1 MKALITGASS
11 GIGKDMAIYLDSLGY
26 ELILVARDEEKLK
39 KLCGSLNKA
48 KYYAYD
54 LCDVNNMYKL
64 YEDTKNEKIDF
75 LINNAGFGL
84 FGYFDETDLDKELR
98 MIDLNIKSVHVLTKL
113 YLKDFIKRDSG
124 HILNVASSAGFLVGP
139 YLSTYYASKN
149 YVLKLTM
156 AISEEL
162 SRKKSK
168 VKISA
173 LCPGPVDTNFNKV
186 AGGHFNTSSLT
197 SEYVAKYGVDK
208 ALKGKMI
215 IIPGL
220 KIKLGVF
227 FARFLP
233 YKLLLKIMYNIQY
246 NKKNK

>member
-1 MKALITGASS
+1 M
-11 GIGKDMAIYLDSLGY
+11 
-26 ELILVARDEEKLK
+26 
-39 KLCGSLNKA
+39 
-48 KYYAYD
+48 
-54 LCDVNNMYKL
+54 
-64 YEDTKNEKIDF
+64 
-75 LINNAGFGL
+75 
-84 FGYFDETDLDKELR
+84 
-98 MIDLNIKSVHVLTKL
+98 
-113 YLKDFIKRDSG
+113 
-124 HILNVASSAGFLVGP
+124 ASSAGFLVGP

-208 ALKGKMI
+208 TLKGKMI

-233 YKLLLKIMYNIQY
+233 YRVLLKIMYNIQY

>member
-39 KLCGSLNKA
+39 KLCGILNKA

-64 YEDTKNEKIDF
+64 YDDTKNEKIDF

-197 SEYVAKYGVDK
+197 SQYVAKYGVDK

-227 FARFLP
+227 LARFLP

>member
-39 KLCGSLNKA
+39 ELCNVLKKA
-48 KYYAYD
+48 KYYTYD

-113 YLKDFIKRDSG
+113 YLKDFVKRDSG

-156 AISEEL
+156 AIGEEL

-208 ALKGKMI
+208 TLKGKMI

>member
-39 KLCGSLNKA
+39 ELCNVLKKT

-113 YLKDFIKRDSG
+113 YLKDFVKRDSG

-156 AISEEL
+156 AIGEEL

-208 ALKGKMI
+208 TLKGKMI